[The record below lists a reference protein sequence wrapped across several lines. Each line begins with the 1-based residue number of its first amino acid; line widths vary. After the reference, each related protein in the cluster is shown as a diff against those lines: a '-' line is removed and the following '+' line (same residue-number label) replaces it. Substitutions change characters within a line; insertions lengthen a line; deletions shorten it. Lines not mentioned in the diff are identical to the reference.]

1 MTERVAWPA
10 PPREPGSWASDAP
23 VGSAS
28 SNGSR
33 PVTPVLTVP
42 SSAGAP
48 AGEGEPGPAIGHAG
62 WTNPPP
68 PPLTAGSAP
77 DARGDRAPMWALVL
91 SVIVIAAVAMGG
103 AWLVLSGGEDHP
115 DRWDD
120 RVGPLAAW
128 VADAR
133 GLDFEHPVY
142 VNFLTEAEYT
152 SAATTAEPT
161 TAEADE
167 AMVDMVSL
175 LRALGL
181 VSGDVDLTDSV
192 NTLNDTGTLAF
203 YQPSDGQVYV
213 RGTTLT
219 PALRV
224 TLVHELV
231 HVLQDQH
238 FDLERAGD
246 DDADPHGTLRAVAEG
261 DAGRIEDL
269 YVAEELTDDERAA
282 YEEESAA
289 TGQDAVDQI
298 ADEVPDGLTAMFAA
312 PYVFGEPFVTH
323 LVEVGGSGDI
333 DRALEDPPSSRV
345 LFDPRLWGTDDE
357 VDAPVEAVPPAG
369 VEELDSGFVGAP
381 SLYLVLVARS
391 SPQEALA
398 AVDAVSG
405 DHYVS
410 YRDGSRVCVR
420 TALVG
425 RDDAAETLLEGVLDT
440 WVAQSPAGAASV
452 SRDRNGAVQFQT
464 CDPGEE
470 ATAPVVSLDSLALP
484 VVRTVLHT
492 TIVGSGGNEAQSACV
507 LDLVVPALTPEELSA
522 ETGEAQEALQGRV
535 AGAMMTCATAG

>member
-1 MTERVAWPA
+1 
-10 PPREPGSWASDAP
+10 
-23 VGSAS
+23 
-28 SNGSR
+28 
-33 PVTPVLTVP
+33 
-42 SSAGAP
+42 
-48 AGEGEPGPAIGHAG
+48 
-62 WTNPPP
+62 
-68 PPLTAGSAP
+68 
-77 DARGDRAPMWALVL
+77 MWVLVL
-91 SVIVIAAVAMGG
+91 SVVVIAAVAVGG

-115 DRWDD
+115 DQWDD
-120 RVGPLAAW
+120 RVAPLAAW

-133 GLDFEHPVY
+133 GLEFEHPVY

-167 AMVDMVSL
+167 AMADMVSL

-181 VSGDVDLTDSV
+181 VTGDVDLTDSV

-238 FDLERAGD
+238 FDLQRSGD
-246 DDADPHGTLRAVAEG
+246 EDADPHGTLRAVAEG

-269 YVAEELTDDERAA
+269 YVAEELTDDERAD

-289 TGQDAVDQI
+289 SGQEAVDEI
-298 ADEVPDGLTAMFAA
+298 TDEVPDGLTAMFAA

-323 LVEVGGSGDI
+323 LVEVGGSGDV
-333 DRALEDPPSSRV
+333 DRALEEPPSSRV
-345 LFDPRLWGTDDE
+345 LFDPRLWGTDLED
-357 VDAPVEAVPPAG
+357 DAEVEAVPPAG

-381 SLYLVLVARS
+381 SLYLVLAARTT
-391 SPQEALA
+391 PQEALA
-398 AVDAVSG
+398 AVDAVTG

-425 RDDAAETLLEGVLDT
+425 RDGDAEALVEGVLNA
-440 WVAQSPAGAASV
+440 WVAQSPAGVASV
-452 SRDRNGAVQFQT
+452 TRDRNGAVQFQT

-470 ATAPVVSLDSLALP
+470 ATAPVVSMDSLALP

-492 TIVGSGGNEAQSACV
+492 TILGSGGNEAQSACV
-507 LDLVVPALTPEELSA
+507 LDLVVPALTAEELSA
-522 ETGEAQEALQGRV
+522 ETGEAQESLQGRV
-535 AGAMMTCATAG
+535 AGAMMMCATAG